1 MKWLQRSEAFP
12 FQDPEVL
19 RLTAGDAL
27 QELSQRM
34 ENSSGEAQ
42 ILVYSGHDTTVM
54 PILKVCRASFTSLYI
69 IS

>member
-1 MKWLQRSEAFP
+1 M
-12 FQDPEVL
+12 L